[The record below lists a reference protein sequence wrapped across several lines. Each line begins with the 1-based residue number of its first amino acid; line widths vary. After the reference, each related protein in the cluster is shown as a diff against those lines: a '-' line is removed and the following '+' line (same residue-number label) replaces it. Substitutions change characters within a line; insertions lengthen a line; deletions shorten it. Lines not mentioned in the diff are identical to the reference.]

1 MKVLVMSLFIM
12 VMNISAYA
20 EDFFMST
27 EVKDLHVLSV
37 NCDEATAVIEDR
49 DGYEAEISIG
59 DTVGADG
66 ATVIN
71 INKTYITIQ
80 LDNTEIRIPVRLGF
94 GKTQSLP

>member
-1 MKVLVMSLFIM
+1 MRKTSFI
-12 VMNISAYA
+12 
-20 EDFFMST
+20 ST
-27 EVKDLHVLSV
+27 DVKDLHVLSV

-59 DTVGADG
+59 DTVGAVG

-80 LDNTEIRIPVRLGF
+80 LDNTEIQNTCEARFWKNTKLTLTLQ
-94 GKTQSLP
+94 KTST